1 MSKYR
6 IGIAAVAVVSAAAVF
21 SACSASVSVGTPE
34 VPQSTVQSQVARQL
48 AAETHQPDP
57 TVSCPGGLK
66 ASVGATLD
74 CTLTPK
80 GETTQFPVRVTVT
93 SVKNGTAHFDAQVG
107 QAAGAGDK
115 VAFCADN
122 AQLDQATSGAQ
133 QPSDLVPIFKANQ
146 NLLNDFQAKAPSAI
160 VSQAGIL
167 VLAANH
173 AISSGDASAFAT
185 ATVENAG
192 KKVDAYCGQH
202 ADGSTST
209 SS

>member
-6 IGIAAVAVVSAAAVF
+6 IGVAAVAVVAGASVF
-21 SACSASVSVGTPE
+21 SACSASVSLGTPE
-34 VPQSTVQSQVARQL
+34 VPQSTVQSQVAHQL

-66 ASVGATLD
+66 ARVGATLD

-80 GETTQFPVRVTVT
+80 GESTQFPVRVTVT
-93 SVKNGTAHFDAQVG
+93 SVKNGTAHFAAQVG

-160 VSQAGIL
+160 VNQAGVL
-167 VLAANH
+167 VLAADH
-173 AISSGDASAFAT
+173 AISSGDASAFT
-185 ATVENAG
+185 TPTVENAG
-192 KKVDAYCGQH
+192 KKVDAHCGQN